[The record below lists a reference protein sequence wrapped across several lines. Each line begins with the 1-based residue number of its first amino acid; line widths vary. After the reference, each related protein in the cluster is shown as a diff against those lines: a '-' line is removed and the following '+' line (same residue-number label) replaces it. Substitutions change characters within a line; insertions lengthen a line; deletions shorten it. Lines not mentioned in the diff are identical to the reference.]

1 MAHLA
6 TARCDDCDAS
16 YPTTAVLDRGLC
28 PRCQR
33 IEDAAYAL
41 AVPIVDHESWRF
53 SRGAMRER
61 LGVGG
66 DRDE

>member
-6 TARCDDCDAS
+6 QARCDDCDQC

-33 IEDAAYAL
+33 IEDQQYAHVVI
-41 AVPIVDHESWRF
+41 AEHEPWRF
-53 SRGAMRER
+53 SRRSMQER
-61 LGVGG
+61 LAVTGSV
-66 DRDE
+66 DE